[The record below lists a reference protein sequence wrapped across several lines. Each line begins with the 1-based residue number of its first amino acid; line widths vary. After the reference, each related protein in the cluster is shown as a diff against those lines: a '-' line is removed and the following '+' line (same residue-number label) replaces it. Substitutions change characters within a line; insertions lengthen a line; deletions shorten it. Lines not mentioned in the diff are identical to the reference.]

1 MGGLHEATPTDQRP
15 ETHIANVVLDGGHVP

>member
-1 MGGLHEATPTDQRP
+1 MGGLQEAMPTDQRP